1 MGRLFGTDGVRG
13 IANRELSCP
22 IAYGIGRAAAALLN
36 EGNTQRP
43 LILVGGDTR
52 ASTGMLS
59 AAISAGLCS
68 SGADVMDL
76 GVLPTPAIS
85 FLVGKYKAVA
95 GIVVSAS
102 HNPFEYNGIKIF
114 GADGRKLPDMLEDK
128 IESTVLD
135 GKDGLYCPIGNNVG
149 RIGTADKPSIDYIKH
164 IINTVKCSFEGIKIA
179 LDCANG
185 AASATAGEI
194 FTSLGASVSIINASP
209 DGQNINKS
217 CGSTHIEALGA
228 FVKENRLDCGAAF
241 DGDAD
246 RCIFVD
252 ENGKEVDGDAIMAI
266 CSLDLAEHGRLR
278 ENRVVGT
285 VMTNLGF
292 RKFCEAHG
300 IDFTAT
306 KVGDRFVL
314 EEMLLG
320 NCSFGGEPSG
330 HIIFRD
336 FSMTGDGQLTAVQLV
351 SLIKRSGKPLSELAS
366 VMIPFPQVT
375 VNIPVT
381 PEGKLRFYTDERI
394 IGAIEYEKERLGD
407 DGRLI
412 VRPSGTEPFIRVTA
426 ECRSRRQAEE
436 ITSRLAELIFKTL

>member
-149 RIGTADKPSIDYIKH
+149 RIGIADKPS
-164 IINTVKCSFEGIKIA
+164 
-179 LDCANG
+179 
-185 AASATAGEI
+185 
-194 FTSLGASVSIINASP
+194 
-209 DGQNINKS
+209 
-217 CGSTHIEALGA
+217 
-228 FVKENRLDCGAAF
+228 
-241 DGDAD
+241 
-246 RCIFVD
+246 
-252 ENGKEVDGDAIMAI
+252 
-266 CSLDLAEHGRLR
+266 
-278 ENRVVGT
+278 
-285 VMTNLGF
+285 
-292 RKFCEAHG
+292 
-300 IDFTAT
+300 
-306 KVGDRFVL
+306 
-314 EEMLLG
+314 
-320 NCSFGGEPSG
+320 
-330 HIIFRD
+330 
-336 FSMTGDGQLTAVQLV
+336 
-351 SLIKRSGKPLSELAS
+351 
-366 VMIPFPQVT
+366 
-375 VNIPVT
+375 
-381 PEGKLRFYTDERI
+381 
-394 IGAIEYEKERLGD
+394 
-407 DGRLI
+407 
-412 VRPSGTEPFIRVTA
+412 
-426 ECRSRRQAEE
+426 
-436 ITSRLAELIFKTL
+436 